1 MADDMQNYEAV
12 VTAALAR
19 DVIAGLD
26 LAIHSPG
33 KKLCQSLMETR
44 GRPGYAHR
52 GSTERI
58 ADHDAA

>member
-1 MADDMQNYEAV
+1 MTEDMTNKGFV
-12 VTAALAR
+12 VTAAITK

-33 KKLCQSLMETR
+33 KKLCRRLMETR
-44 GRPGYAHR
+44 GKPAYDDC